1 MTSERRGLPWLRAL
15 LVHPLLAVAGTVVAF
30 LALAVAGASGDVWV
44 TVAYMVPLS
53 AATLAT
59 GLAVI
64 RRGRGPVA
72 GLLLSVGPAAVVAA
86 IIGLVLLAIVV
97 LALSNDSLSYD

>member
-1 MTSERRGLPWLRAL
+1 MRAL
-15 LVHPLLAVAGTVVAF
+15 LLHPLLAVAGTALAF
-30 LALAVAGASGDVWV
+30 LALAVAGASSDAWV
-44 TVAYMVPLS
+44 TVAYMAPLS

-72 GLLLSVGPAAVVAA
+72 GVLLSIGTAAVTAA
-86 IIGLVLLAIVV
+86 IIGVLLLAIVV